1 MPRIARIVVKEYP
14 HHIIQ
19 RGNNRQDVFF
29 DDKDK
34 KYYLDMLNKYS
45 KECECKI
52 NAYCLMNNHIHIL
65 MVPQQDNSLAKTMQK
80 VSLKYTQYINKK
92 FKRTGRLWECRF
104 HSAVVD
110 SESYLWTVCR
120 YIERNPVRAKMVEK
134 PRDYIWSSARFQV
147 TDNKSGFLEPV
158 WKDPVERQE
167 YEKFLNASG
176 KKEENDMV
184 KKRTYAGK
192 PIGSEKFTEKIVE
205 MLGIVINPRPKGR
218 PRKHLK

>member
-1 MPRIARIVVKEYP
+1 
-14 HHIIQ
+14 
-19 RGNNRQDVFF
+19 
-29 DDKDK
+29 
-34 KYYLDMLNKYS
+34 
-45 KECECKI
+45 
-52 NAYCLMNNHIHIL
+52 
-65 MVPQQDNSLAKTMQK
+65 
-80 VSLKYTQYINKK
+80 
-92 FKRTGRLWECRF
+92 
-104 HSAVVD
+104 
-110 SESYLWTVCR
+110 
-120 YIERNPVRAKMVEK
+120 MVEK
-134 PRDYIWSSARFQV
+134 PTDYIWSSARFQV